1 MSNNPPISCLLFHH
15 EQLQQQQ
22 PFYLIFFYEIRTNR
36 IGINFLTRLK
46 QAFNKNINLLI
57 YLIIIKSLNC
67 ECTYRRETS
76 NAATLYV
83 VRRPLKRD

>member
-1 MSNNPPISCLLFHH
+1 MSSFSSRAITTTTTVL
-15 EQLQQQQ
+15 
-22 PFYLIFFYEIRTNR
+22 LIFFYEIRTNR

-67 ECTYRRETS
+67 QCVSVCIEE
-76 NAATLYV
+76 
-83 VRRPLKRD
+83 RRPMRRHCMSCVDH